1 MNISLLR
8 ARQWSLALLLTG
20 LLNSEHLLANHA
32 GTVPQSAGLLRLGR
46 DLMRR
51 TGGSEAADK
60 TETAEGAAPTLA
72 NLAVH
77 HAESHVRVLAAYH
90 SPPDLT
96 SRSSTTFLTPG
107 IFLTRRFMAMTS
119 Q

>member
-51 TGGSEAADK
+51 TGGSEDAEQERACSAAAK
-60 TETAEGAAPTLA
+60 M
-72 NLAVH
+72 
-77 HAESHVRVLAAYH
+77 R
-90 SPPDLT
+90 SPA
-96 SRSSTTFLTPG
+96 RS
-107 IFLTRRFMAMTS
+107 A
-119 Q
+119 